1 MKKTFAICLIGFLS
15 VLLASCGNNLNPQ
28 KYVNAITTAYDA
40 VTTISQTTTI
50 YDDET
55 LISEETISIEKDT
68 NNDITKVVI
77 VSKRLAPINSDELY
91 ETSEVTL
98 YYTLTAKYS
107 NETGE
112 WVKEDGT
119 FASENQGFDWNLDYL
134 DVESYDKQ
142 IKDGSVFV
150 ANVKSDKQQDFLNTD
165 VVVSGLKVSITLDKD
180 KKLQTTKVDY
190 TTTNNNQVSITNAY
204 GYEAKTLSLPI

>member
-15 VLLASCGNNLNPQ
+15 VLLASCGNNLDPQ
-28 KYVNAITTAYDA
+28 KYVKAITTAYDA

-134 DVESYDKQ
+134 EVESYDKQ

-165 VVVSGLKVSITLDKD
+165 VVVSGLKVSIILDKD

-190 TTTNNNQVSITNAY
+190 TTTNNNQVSITNSY
-204 GYEAKTLSLPI
+204 GYEVKTLSLPI